1 MSERRIETYE
11 EFWPFYV
18 REHSDKTN
26 RRLHFVGTSGTL
38 LFTLA
43 AVVRRK
49 PVHLLHALVSGYG
62 GAWIGHYFFQKNTPA
77 TFKYP
82 LWSLISDFKMYAKIV
97 AGRMDAEVER
107 AFDEEQA
114 RKAHEEQ
121 APASDGPAADVNPA
135 PQPRP
140 EDLN

>member
-18 REHSDKTN
+18 REHSDPTSRK
-26 RRLHFVGTSGTL
+26 LHFAGTTGTI
-38 LFTLA
+38 LFAIA
-43 AVVRRK
+43 ALVRRK
-49 PVHLLHALVSGYG
+49 PIHLLHGAIAGYG

-82 LWSLISDFKMYAKIV
+82 LWSLVSDFRMYGKIV
-97 AGRMDAEVER
+97 AGTMDQEVAR
-107 AFDEEQA
+107 ALEDEERRA
-114 RKAHEEQ
+114 REAEAAKHEEQ
-121 APASDGPAADVNPA
+121 PPPPEV
-135 PQPRP
+135 RR